1 MPLRALV
8 FDLWGTLVED
18 SVVREEPRRLV
29 RVHLV
34 CQALA
39 VSRHPY
45 TEETVAGAFEAY
57 NKWHGALVAE
67 GRDVAWPE
75 RLERFLE
82 HLEPGLARR
91 LPPAGRRAVDEA
103 LVGAIRHH
111 PPLPAPGAHDVLEE
125 ARRRGLGVGLVS
137 NTGITPG
144 YVLRALL
151 AESGL
156 LAYLQ
161 ALTFSD
167 EACLAKPAPE
177 MFLCTLEALRV
188 APANAVFV
196 GDMPHADLAG
206 ALAVGMWA
214 VQMGDKQLNGVQPH
228 ARIDA
233 LPELFGA
240 LEGLGIVA
248 G

>member
-18 SVVREEPRRLV
+18 SVVREEPRRQV
-29 RVHLV
+29 RLHLV

-39 VSRHPY
+39 VSGHPY
-45 TEETVAGAFEAY
+45 TEETVAGALEAY
-57 NKWHGALVAE
+57 NKWHGALVAQ

-91 LPPAGRRAVDEA
+91 LPPAGSRDVEEA

-111 PPLPAPGAHDVLEE
+111 PPLPAPGAHDILEE

-144 YVLRALL
+144 YVLRA
-151 AESGL
+151 
-156 LAYLQ
+156 
-161 ALTFSD
+161 
-167 EACLAKPAPE
+167 PAPV

-188 APANAVFV
+188 APADAVFV
-196 GDMPHADLAG
+196 EDMPHADVAG

-214 VQMGDKQLNGVQPH
+214 VQVGDKQLDGVQPH

-240 LEGLGIVA
+240 LEGLGLVA

>member
-1 MPLRALV
+1 M
-8 FDLWGTLVED
+8 
-18 SVVREEPRRLV
+18 
-29 RVHLV
+29 
-34 CQALA
+34 
-39 VSRHPY
+39 
-45 TEETVAGAFEAY
+45 
-57 NKWHGALVAE
+57 
-67 GRDVAWPE
+67 
-75 RLERFLE
+75 
-82 HLEPGLARR
+82 ARR
-91 LPPAGRRAVDEA
+91 LPPAGSRAVDEA

-111 PPLPAPGAHDVLEE
+111 PPVPAPGAHDVLEE

-240 LEGLGIVA
+240 LEGLGPRRGLAVTRRGRRQSVSEAA
-248 G
+248 GTGTSFAFIGGRDCTS